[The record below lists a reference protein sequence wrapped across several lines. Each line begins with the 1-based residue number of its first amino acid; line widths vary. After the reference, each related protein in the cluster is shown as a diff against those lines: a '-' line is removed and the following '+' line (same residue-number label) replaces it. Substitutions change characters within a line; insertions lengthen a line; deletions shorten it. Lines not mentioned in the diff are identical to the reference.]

1 MEVGILSMRYAKAII
16 EYAQEKGLEDRLYQE
31 FLTLSHSF
39 CEQPGLREALDNPV
53 ITTKEKLA
61 LVCTAAD
68 GDGKSTREFVRFITL
83 VLRNRREGYLQF
95 ISLMYLDL
103 YRKLKHIGV
112 GKLITAVPVNK
123 ETEDRIRSLPASGA
137 YSIGG
142 GSLLDRLRH
151 LVLPLIASVAGHLW
165 YFAYMVRNMLCEETR
180 SEYIV
185 LARAKGTKDS
195 TILFR
200 HCLKNVLPA
209 YISLMAVSVAHI
221 LGGTYLV
228 EAVFGYPG
236 IGMLTYES
244 AKTSDYNML
253 MVLCLLTGVV
263 MIAANTIAEL
273 VNARLNPYMAQEEK

>member
-103 YRKLKHIGV
+103 YRKLKHIGWV
-112 GKLITAVPVNK
+112 NSLQPFPSIRKRKTGFVPQQ
-123 ETEDRIRSLPASGA
+123 
-137 YSIGG
+137 SI
-142 GSLLDRLRH
+142 SCTPRWNSKR
-151 LVLPLIASVAGHLW
+151 
-165 YFAYMVRNMLCEETR
+165 
-180 SEYIV
+180 
-185 LARAKGTKDS
+185 
-195 TILFR
+195 
-200 HCLKNVLPA
+200 
-209 YISLMAVSVAHI
+209 
-221 LGGTYLV
+221 
-228 EAVFGYPG
+228 
-236 IGMLTYES
+236 
-244 AKTSDYNML
+244 
-253 MVLCLLTGVV
+253 
-263 MIAANTIAEL
+263 
-273 VNARLNPYMAQEEK
+273 